1 MSHWM
6 TINKHNENTTPENN
20 KADHIPVLRTYA
32 SAGKAF
38 Q

>member
-6 TINKHNENTTPENN
+6 TINKHNENYTPEDN
-20 KADHIPVLRTYA
+20 KADHIPIHRTYA
-32 SAGKAF
+32 SACKAF